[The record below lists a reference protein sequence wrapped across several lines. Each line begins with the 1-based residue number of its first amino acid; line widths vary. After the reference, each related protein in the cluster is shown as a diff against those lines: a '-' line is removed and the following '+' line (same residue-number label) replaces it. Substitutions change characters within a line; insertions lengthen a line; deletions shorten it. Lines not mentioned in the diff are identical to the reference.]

1 MRNFNVLPKLNF
13 YSCILEKYLKNK
25 IVLVTGGNR
34 GIGRAIS
41 EYFIEHEARVAVHY
55 NINRELADELI
66 KKYGENVYTF
76 HADLSQA
83 LDVTSLFQQVIT
95 KLKRL
100 DILINNAGIA
110 ISSSITDNDV
120 QWVNDWMKT
129 IDVNLNA
136 VGLLCKKAIEY
147 FLENSIKGKI
157 INISSR
163 AAFRGDTPEYMAYAA
178 SKGGIVSL
186 TRSIA
191 RAFGK
196 NGIVAFNV
204 APGFV
209 KTDMAQKFFDQYG
222 EKHALD
228 DIALNE
234 LTTPKDIAPLVGF
247 LASGQADHATGG
259 TFDINAASY
268 VH

>member
-1 MRNFNVLPKLNF
+1 M
-13 YSCILEKYLKNK
+13 EKYLRNK
-25 IVLVTGGNR
+25 TILITGGNR
-34 GIGRAIS
+34 GIGRALS
-41 EYFIEHEARVAVHY
+41 EYFLEHEARVAVHY
-55 NINRELADELI
+55 NKNRELAVELVE
-66 KKYGENVYTF
+66 KYGENVAVF
-76 HADLSQA
+76 HADLGEA
-83 LDVTSLFQQVIT
+83 LEVSSLFRAVII
-95 KLKRL
+95 KMKRL
-100 DILINNAGIA
+100 DVLINNAGIA
-110 ISSSITDNDV
+110 IPTEITANDIE
-120 QWVNDWMKT
+120 WVNDWMKT

-147 FLENSIKGKI
+147 FIEDKIKGRI

-163 AAFRGDTPEYMAYAA
+163 AAFRGDTAEYMAYAA
-178 SKGGIVSL
+178 SKGGIVAL

-196 NGIVAFNV
+196 KGIVAFNV

-209 KTDMAQKFFDQYG
+209 QTDMAQKFFDKYG
-222 EKHALD
+222 KETALN

-234 LTTPKDIAPLVGF
+234 LTTPKDIAPLIGF
-247 LASGQADHATGG
+247 LASGLADHATGG

>member
-1 MRNFNVLPKLNF
+1 
-13 YSCILEKYLKNK
+13 LEKFLRNK
-25 IVLVTGGNR
+25 VILVTGGNR

-41 EYFIEHEARVAVHY
+41 EYFLEHESRVAVQYHR
-55 NINRELADELI
+55 NKELADELVG
-66 KKYGENVYTF
+66 KYGDKVELF
-76 HADLSQA
+76 QADLGEA
-83 LDVTSLFQQVIT
+83 LAVSSLFQEVVRKMK
-95 KLKRL
+95 KL
-100 DILINNAGIA
+100 DVLINNAGIA
-110 ISSSITDNDV
+110 ISSGIGENDV
-120 QWVNDWMKT
+120 QWVDDWMKT

-136 VGLLCKKAIEY
+136 TGLLCKKAIQY
-147 FLENSIKGKI
+147 FMENKVHGKI

-163 AAFRGDTPEYMAYAA
+163 AAFRGDTADYLAYAA
-178 SKGGIVSL
+178 SKGGIVAL

-196 NGIVAFNV
+196 KGIVAFNV

-209 KTDMAQKFFDQYG
+209 QTDMAQQFFDQYG
-222 EKHALD
+222 KEYALN

-234 LTTPKDIAPLVGF
+234 ITTPRDIAPLVGF

-259 TFDINAASY
+259 TFDVNAASY